1 MEPERSFSKRMTTAL
16 LSTLKG
22 AARPITKASTP
33 PQPATSQKHESNH
46 QANSTYFLR
55 CTISNYMLIV
65 QRASCAAARAVAG
78 RPNSISRSI
87 RAVQAVSK
95 VDPEREAMQGSFCLL
110 LASLSL
116 PALEADDTKVS
127 VEFYGEGL

>member
-33 PQPATSQKHESNH
+33 PQPATSQKHDESN

-78 RPNSISRSI
+78 AELDLSINTRLLPPVPRYCKQGRS
-87 RAVQAVSK
+87 
-95 VDPEREAMQGSFCLL
+95 
-110 LASLSL
+110 
-116 PALEADDTKVS
+116 
-127 VEFYGEGL
+127 